1 VYSFLSN
8 FFVCVFGVKETPSE
22 VKVSCLFENLSMMKG
37 ARIAVETCMKTKPEE
52 TVLVVTDT
60 KMLKIAETLACS
72 VSSIGAKTTVV
83 IMEPTRRHGDEPP
96 KPVAEAMK
104 AADVVFAPTYMSL
117 SHTDARRNATKQ
129 GARIASMP
137 SITEDMMRVGGLTAD
152 YKKVASLTN
161 KVATLLEKCSGV
173 TISTPS
179 GTDLT
184 MSIKGRP
191 ADRDTGLFHKPG
203 DFGNLPAGE
212 VALAPV
218 EGSTRGTLVI
228 DSLVDAALGLS
239 VTQPLKV
246 VVKDGRARNLI
257 GPDAA
262 RLKSL
267 LEAADKNANNI
278 AELGIGTNP
287 KARLIGNVL
296 EDEKVLGTVHIA
308 VGDNTS
314 FVGGHTRSNIHLDG
328 ILLQPTVK
336 IDERLLMQDGKLL
349 VK

>member
-1 VYSFLSN
+1 
-8 FFVCVFGVKETPSE
+8 
-22 VKVSCLFENLSMMKG
+22 LFENMSIMKG
-37 ARIAVETCMKTKPEE
+37 ARTAVETCMKIKPDEI
-52 TVLVVTDT
+52 VLIVTDT

-72 VSSIGAKTTVV
+72 AASIGAKTTTM
-83 IMEPTRRHGDEPP
+83 IMEPTERHGDEPP

-104 AADVVFAPTYMSL
+104 AADVVLAPTYMSL
-117 SHTDARRNATKQ
+117 SHTDARRNATSQ

-137 SITEDMMRVGGLTAD
+137 SITEDMMSVGGLTAD
-152 YKKVASLTN
+152 YKKVASLTD
-161 KVATLLEKCSGV
+161 KVATLVQKGLAV

-184 MSIKGRP
+184 MSIKERP
-191 ADRDTGLFHKPG
+191 PMRDTGLFHKRG

-218 EGSTRGTLVI
+218 EGSTSGTLVI
-228 DSLVDAALGLS
+228 DNLVDAALGLS

-246 VVKDGRARNLI
+246 AVKNGRARSLV

-262 RLKSL
+262 KLKSI
-267 LEAADKNANNI
+267 LEAADKNAYNI

-287 KARLIGNVL
+287 KARLIGNIL

-314 FVGGHTRSNIHLDG
+314 FIGGHTRSNIHLDG

-336 IDERLLMQDGKLL
+336 IDKRLLMQNGKLL